1 LTDKPGFLF
10 PVRALA
16 KVFRGKYLAALRR
29 AFAAGQLHF
38 AGSTASLAAP
48 AAFTAWLAQL
58 RQDAWVVYA
67 KQPFAGP
74 GQVLDYLGRYTHRV
88 ALSNERL
95 VRHADGVVHF
105 RWKDYADG
113 DRLKVM
119 ALEAAEF
126 IRRFLLHVV
135 PDRFVRIR
143 HFGLLANRTRTAK
156 LARCRQLLAVLPAAL
171 EPPESVAA
179 LMLRLTGIDIERC
192 PICQQGRLRLVAL
205 LTPTP
210 YPAPTAITDTS

>member
-1 LTDKPGFLF
+1 
-10 PVRALA
+10 
-16 KVFRGKYLAALRR
+16 
-29 AFAAGQLHF
+29 
-38 AGSTASLAAP
+38 
-48 AAFTAWLAQL
+48 
-58 RQDAWVVYA
+58 VVYA

-88 ALSNERL
+88 ALSYERL

-113 DRLKVM
+113 NHVKIM
-119 ALEAAEF
+119 ALEASEL

-156 LARCRQLLAVLPAAL
+156 LARCRQLLAALPAAAL
-171 EPPESVAA
+171 RPPESVAA
-179 LMLRLTGIDIERC
+179 VMLRLTGVDIERC
-192 PICQQGRLRLVAL
+192 PVCQVGRLRIAAILAPA
-205 LTPTP
+205 TS
-210 YPAPTAITDTS
+210 PAPPVAILDTS